1 MKIIPAM
8 LHSLLCVS
16 LVIASNVSLAEQ
28 PSPSSRPNPSLIA
41 LTDDELS
48 DTKGQALFNL
58 SYLAPN
64 QAGNFESLSNIG
76 FYRLGLEAELELNA
90 NIRKLQLG
98 CGGVNGTGGCDIDID
113 NLSLSGFGTTRDGRV
128 DSSAK
133 FTNPFMEFAIK
144 NPNSASTRE
153 IVGYRVSAERAQG
166 LLTAGLENGLV
177 PNGINSLSGFVR
189 VQSDESGY
197 IYGKAQTGA
206 RFLDARANAPYTIN
220 GIDQNLNN
228 EITAKVQVAGLSA
241 IGLGGLATINI
252 KTIGGGLTVP
262 AMQNI
267 PFIRSGV
274 VVNGNR
280 INSLPLQA
288 TLNVPTIRADW
299 RGVYPVGG
307 QVATHNPVESPIDWN
322 FAVPLEVRVPGG
334 PLEAEVLG
342 CQGLGCILLPAVGIN
357 TGDVLRNVFLKGV
370 INGISA
376 DVTINQ
382 GLGYIHKLPIN
393 SAAYLSLQSQAV
405 RWPGTYS
412 GSDPANPS
420 QTVTDVAQRGWWLS
434 LADPVNLGSVDP
446 VEPIDIA
453 PLFPQIALQASN
465 YLNSNPVTIGTS
477 GLLNAIAGTGDIN
490 VTVAAP
496 INLSANPL
504 ALTLNDL
511 QLGGQEFATNCRGT
525 LTYC

>member
-1 MKIIPAM
+1 MKTIPAM
-8 LHSLLCVS
+8 LHSLSCVS
-16 LVIASNVSLAEQ
+16 LVIASNASFAHQ
-28 PSPSSRPNPSLIA
+28 TAQSFNPNPSLVA
-41 LTDDELS
+41 LSDDELS

-58 SYLAPN
+58 SYLAPS

-76 FYRLGLEAELELNA
+76 FYRLGLEAEVELNA

-98 CGGVNGTGGCDIDID
+98 CGGINGAGGCDIDID
-113 NLSLSGFGTTRDGRV
+113 HLSLSGFADTRDGRV

-133 FTNPFMEFAIK
+133 LTNPFMEFAVK
-144 NPNSASTRE
+144 NPDSASTRE
-153 IVGYRVSAERAQG
+153 IIGYRVSAERAQG
-166 LLTAGLENGLV
+166 LLTAGLENGLT
-177 PNGINSLSGFVR
+177 PNGINSLSGFFR
-189 VQSDESGY
+189 VQSDESGF

-220 GIDQNLNN
+220 GVSQTLNN
-228 EITAKVQVAGLSA
+228 EITAKVQVAGLNA

-252 KTIGGGLTVP
+252 KTIGGGLNIP

-267 PFIRSGV
+267 PFIRAGV
-274 VVNGNR
+274 VLNGNR
-280 INSLPLQA
+280 VESLPLQA

-307 QVATHNPVESPIDWN
+307 QVVTGNPVESPIDWN
-322 FAVPLEVRVPGG
+322 FDVPLEVRVPGG
-334 PLEAEVLG
+334 ALEAEILG
-342 CQGLGCILLPAVGIN
+342 CDGLGCLLLPAVGIN
-357 TGDVLRNVFLKGV
+357 TGDILRNVFLKGV
-370 INGISA
+370 INGIRA

-382 GLGYIHKLPIN
+382 GLGYIHRLPIN
-393 SAAYLSLQSQAV
+393 SAAYLSLQSQAL

-412 GSDPANPS
+412 GPDPENPA

-446 VEPIDIA
+446 VQPIDIA
-453 PLFPQIALQASN
+453 PLFPQIAIQASN

-477 GLLNAIAGTGDIN
+477 GLLAAISGTGDIN
-490 VTVAAP
+490 VTVANP

-504 ALTLNDL
+504 SLTLNDL
-511 QLGGQEFATNCRGT
+511 QLGGQDFATNCRGT
-525 LTYC
+525 LTFC